1 MSKSPK
7 KIVHIHHGKENYKT
21 VMTAGN
27 HELLSDEP
35 VNLGGKASGPDP
47 YDYLLMS
54 LGSCTVITLKMYA
67 DRKKWPVEDIYVEL
81 RHFKSHAEDCKDC
94 EKPDAKLDHIEKDII
109 VKGDLTDEQ
118 LDKLLEIS
126 EKCPVHRTLL
136 DKMNIDSAIE
146 R

>member
-1 MSKSPK
+1 MSKKPM

-27 HELLSDEP
+27 HESIADEP
-35 VNLGGKASGPDP
+35 VNLGGQATGPDP

-54 LGSCTVITLKMYA
+54 LGSCTVITIKMYA
-67 DRKKWPVEDIYVEL
+67 DRKKWPVEDVFVEL
-81 RHFKSHAEDCKDC
+81 RHFKSHAQDCNNC
-94 EKPDAKLDHIEKDII
+94 EKSDTKIDYIEKDII
-109 VKGDLTDEQ
+109 VKGDISDDQ

-126 EKCPVHRTLL
+126 DKCPVHRTLL
-136 DKMNIDSAIE
+136 GQMNIASAIE